1 MADHE
6 GEIESALMLFRL
18 VAYADLFNH
27 LGKLTHSFGLSR
39 FYMVWEFLEDDS
51 SEFVNSLSLHS

>member
-1 MADHE
+1 MGDHE

-39 FYMVWEFLEDDS
+39 FYMV
-51 SEFVNSLSLHS
+51 